1 MAEQKDINE
10 DLDLEEQA
18 REEDRRREALMET
31 LANSI
36 ESKFQQRAKRRTTKE
51 AQWLRSARLYYG
63 KLSIDNYQDKG
74 ETPFENRPY
83 TDRPDVN
90 IVRSKCSAAIA
101 QTVSMQFGTSNK
113 NWDIYPSKSDRSP
126 ESGEAA
132 MLMSDEIES
141 QLEDCKYAFASRK
154 AMWDRVV
161 LGTGVMKGPLS
172 TGKLMRSYRR
182 LEGTE
187 TWVPDLVVDYTPII
201 THVSPWFFYPDESV
215 SDPTK
220 IEDTIEV
227 HPKSALELKKYMK
240 HEGFDPIS
248 ISEVLEDTPSDYI
261 TQNWADFAELTE
273 TNSDIFKNK
282 YLVLEYHGPI
292 TRTQLDE
299 LGVECTYDSA
309 NDEYYGEVWVCQGKV
324 IRLELAS
331 IEASFSCPYYVSPW
345 EKDPSSVFGF
355 GVPLMMEDAQ
365 RVVNEAWHMILDN
378 TAISSGPQAAM
389 HKDLIEPANGEWE
402 LRPRQIWYLNDM
414 QVDVEKAIQFFDV
427 PNVTANIV
435 PILQMAQAFGEEESQ
450 IPMIAAGLTSPE
462 VGDTATG
469 QLAAYHAS
477 TTLLDFM
484 SEEWDDH
491 ITEPIIEAMY
501 AWNMQYNPKPEIK
514 GQFSID
520 VRTSTE
526 YKNKQMHIRDMEKL
540 SVEAAQNPELA
551 KHIDMNAMSR
561 LRLEMMHLP
570 SKGIIKPK
578 EQVEQEDAERAANQ
592 GPDHEVMQLQLEARR
607 LDLEEARL
615 AFELNQNQQREFM
628 ENEERMAANQARLIE
643 AEARVTVSQNEKEI
657 EILKLAQKSEEA
669 AARILSSEN
678 ITKENN
684 QTKVFLT
691 SLQETR
697 KLQEV
702 EQHQRERDLANRIG
716 KGI

>member
-1 MAEQKDINE
+1 MADQDITIE
-10 DLDLEEQA
+10 DEDLEEQA
-18 REEDRRREALMET
+18 KEEARMREALMES

-36 ESKFQQRAKRRTTKE
+36 ESKFQTRASRRAVKE

-63 KLSIDNYQDKG
+63 KLSVAEHYYKG
-74 ETPFENRPY
+74 ETPFERQPY
-83 TDRPDVN
+83 SDRPDVN

-113 NWDIYPSKSDRSP
+113 NWDIFPSKKSRDP
-126 ESGEAA
+126 ENA
-132 MLMSDEIES
+132 MASQLMSDEIES

-172 TGKLMRSYRR
+172 TGKLERSYRK

-187 TWVPDLVVDYTPII
+187 TWVPDMHVDYTPII

-215 SDPTK
+215 SDASK

-227 HPKSALELKKYMK
+227 HPKSALELKKYMG
-240 HEGFDPIS
+240 HEGFDALAIE
-248 ISEVLEDTPSDYI
+248 EVLEETPQDYI
-261 TQNWADFAELTE
+261 SKNWTDFASLTE
-273 TNSDIFKNK
+273 TNTDVFKNK

-292 TRTQLDE
+292 TRTQLDQ
-299 LGVECTYDSA
+299 LGVECSYDSV
-309 NDEYYGEVWVCQGKV
+309 NDEYYGEVWVCQGKI

-378 TAISSGPQAAM
+378 TSISSGPQVAM
-389 HKDLIEPANGEWE
+389 HKDLIEPADGQWE
-402 LRPRQIWYLNDM
+402 MRPRQIWYLNDM
-414 QVDVEKAIQFFDV
+414 QVDVEKAIQFFNV
-427 PNVTANIV
+427 PNVSDQIV

-450 IPMIAAGLTSPE
+450 IPMIAAGLTSPD
-462 VGDTATG
+462 VGETATG
-469 QLAAYHAS
+469 QLAAYHSS

-484 SEEWDDH
+484 SEEWDDQ

-501 AWNMQYNPKPEIK
+501 AWNMQYNPRPDIK

-561 LRLEMMHLP
+561 QRLEMMHLP
-570 SKGIIKPK
+570 SKGIIKSP
-578 EQVEQEDAERAANQ
+578 EQVAQEEAERAANQ
-592 GPDHEVMQLQLEARR
+592 GPDPETMELQLDARKIA
-607 LDLEEARL
+607 LDEARL
-615 AFELNQNQQREFM
+615 AFELNQNQAREYM

-643 AEARVTVSQNEKEI
+643 AQARVTVSQNEKEI

-669 AARILSSEN
+669 AARILAQEN
-678 ITKENN
+678 IVKENN

-702 EQHQRERDLANRIG
+702 EQHQRELDLANRIG